1 MKASRLFTV
10 LAATALSVG
19 TCAWVVSSYFE
30 QQFLGTGPNGPQ
42 TPATLGVPFERVAI
56 TSDKRH
62 LDAYLVRAPKSCRP
76 TTAVLIFHG
85 VGETISYWPG
95 AQQFLFD
102 RCVSSLVFDYS
113 GHGDSSKAGS
123 VSNLDADALAAYS
136 YFTLRFRGTSRR
148 CVLGHSMGNG
158 PMLSAIAGFKPQP
171 TCVVVANAF
180 SSLRELGV
188 HGGAPRLLMALVPD
202 YWDNVINVT
211 SVHTPLLVVYSD
223 GDSVVPAA
231 MGGRIFEAASEP
243 KQRLLVHGFRHNALY
258 RHPTM
263 GWWAPVLGFIEGERL

>member
-1 MKASRLFTV
+1 VKASRLFTV

-19 TCAWVVSSYFE
+19 TCAWVVSGYYE
-30 QQFLGTGPNGPQ
+30 QKFLGTGPNGPE
-42 TPATLGVPFERVAI
+42 TPATLGIPYERVAI
-56 TSDKRH
+56 ASDKRH
-62 LDAYLVRAPKSCRP
+62 LDGYLVRAPKNCRR

-85 VGETISYWPG
+85 VGETISYWPR
-95 AQQFLFD
+95 AQQLLFD

-136 YFTLRFRGTSRR
+136 YFASRFRGTSRL

-180 SSLRELGV
+180 SSLRDLGV
-188 HGGAPRLLMALVPD
+188 RGGAPRVLMAVVPD

-211 SVHTPLLVVYSD
+211 SVRSPLLVVRSD
-223 GDSVVPAA
+223 ADSVVPAA

-243 KQRLLVHGFRHNALY
+243 KRLLLVHGFRHNALY
-258 RHPTM
+258 RTPTM
-263 GWWAPVLGFIEGERL
+263 GWWAPVLKFIEGERV